1 MAIKY
6 HVRLTEEER
15 IRLDSLVKQEKPRVA
30 QYKKR
35 NAQIL
40 LAIDENKNPL
50 THEQASKAFRVK
62 SVTITCLRQRLVEEG
77 LEVAVHGKRSHHGS
91 KPILDGDGQAHLISI
106 ACSPP
111 PEGCTRWTLNL
122 IRDCMIELEYV
133 DSISRSTVHKELIK
147 TKLNLGAKKSGASLL
162 KKVRNL

>member
-62 SVTITCLRQRLVEEG
+62 SVTITRLRQRLVEEG

-106 ACSPP
+106 ACSAP

-122 IRDCMIELEYV
+122 IRDRMIELEYV
-133 DSISRSTVHKELIK
+133 DSISRSTVHKELEK